1 MTPTGHLLTGAAV
14 GVLFMPD
21 YKTRGQK
28 AIHLAVFAILANIP
42 DLPIM
47 NWGHDRYYFSHS
59 LFVNL
64 LLIGLG
70 FLAIF
75 SYSKFRS
82 QLVPWRLMIG
92 GSIAWLSHL
101 LLDSFYNHGKGIA
114 IFWPFSSA
122 RLALPIPW
130 LAVST
135 EPLFS
140 ITPKKTQIFLL
151 EFASFF
157 PLVILAILIRRTII
171 RHRQFGPAL

>member
-1 MTPTGHLLTGAAV
+1 MTPTGHILTGTAI

-21 YKTRGQK
+21 YETKRQK
-28 AIHLAVFAILANIP
+28 AVHLTLFAFLANIP
-42 DLPIM
+42 DLPIE

-59 LFVNL
+59 LFVNM

-70 FLAIF
+70 ILAIF
-75 SYSKFRS
+75 AYSKFRS

-92 GSIAWLSHL
+92 GSICWLSHL

-114 IFWPFSSA
+114 IYWPFSKA

-135 EPLFS
+135 DPFFS
-140 ITPKKTQIFLL
+140 ITFEKIHIFLL
-151 EFASFF
+151 EFVSFF
-157 PLVILAILIRRTII
+157 PLLILAVLIRRTRIP
-171 RHRQFGPAL
+171 HCEVGPAS